1 MSDDNAVANMPAVRT
16 MAASIYVQLVTEAV
30 GFSDK
35 GVNITTNPEN
45 IARISYKLAEAFA
58 KIENEKTAATQPK
71 STALDLGQIDF
82 GA

>member
-1 MSDDNAVANMPAVRT
+1 MSDGTETAHTPALRD
-16 MAASIYVQLVTEAV
+16 MAASIYIQLISEAV

-45 IARISYKLAEAFA
+45 IARTSYKLAEAFM
-58 KIENEKTAATQPK
+58 KIENEKEAAFKPK
-71 STALDLGQIDF
+71 STALDVGQIDF